1 MKATGWLLFVLG
13 ALVLCNGNVRCAV
26 KKTLGV

>member
-1 MKATGWLLFVLG
+1 MKAAGWLLFALG

-26 KKTLGV
+26 RKTLGV